1 MWITLSEWAQPSSF
15 IHFLPLLLR
24 FFPAWHLYVVWS
36 HLFPHTSHFSYLTG
50 VFPTQPEY
58 PSTNVYYYKLCNGRG
73 KAWGWEVKEIW
84 RGKNCQKCCFFS
96 LQFLS
101 NFLPVW
107 ILFIVLWG
115 GWCGF
120 GGATDF
126 LLLTASDIFIVCD
139 NCRTFGAGGQ
149 LVECGVQGE
158 IDHIINRKCKK
169 QSLFFKDK

>member
-1 MWITLSEWAQPSSF
+1 MGGERLEVERSKKFGEEKIAKNVV
-15 IHFLPLLLR
+15 
-24 FFPAWHLYVVWS
+24 FFP
-36 HLFPHTSHFSYLTG
+36 
-50 VFPTQPEY
+50 
-58 PSTNVYYYKLCNGRG
+58 
-73 KAWGWEVKEIW
+73 
-84 RGKNCQKCCFFS
+84 

-158 IDHIINRKCKK
+158 IDQMTI
-169 QSLFFKDK
+169 L

>member
-58 PSTNVYYYKLCNGRG
+58 SSTNVYFCNGRG
-73 KAWGWEVKEIW
+73 KAWGWEVKEKIA
-84 RGKNCQKCCFFS
+84 KNVVLL

-107 ILFIVLWG
+107 IPFIVLWG

-158 IDHIINRKCKK
+158 IDQMTI
-169 QSLFFKDK
+169 L